1 MGSLGRVSGSGRVR
15 SGSGRF
21 DPTVNSFFSPLLSS
35 FFFLLSFFLLFFF
48 LSFFSDQPS
57 SSSAFADGDLLP
69 SDGRRWRT
77 RWSPLPFF
85 SSFFSFIFVCCLL
98 LALFIFAS
106 WLLFALLGVGDGGA
120 AAVGTVALVLWP
132 AVAGGLGR
140 ARPAATCGCQRDQ
153 NVMAAKLLGSKR
165 NFKKV

>member
-77 RWSPLPFF
+77 RCRRWG
-85 SSFFSFIFVCCLL
+85 CC
-98 LALFIFAS
+98 
-106 WLLFALLGVGDGGA
+106 GGGHGGA
-120 AAVGTVALVLWP
+120 GAM
-132 AVAGGLGR
+132 AGGCR
-140 ARPAATCGCQRDQ
+140 WAREG
-153 NVMAAKLLGSKR
+153 
-165 NFKKV
+165 